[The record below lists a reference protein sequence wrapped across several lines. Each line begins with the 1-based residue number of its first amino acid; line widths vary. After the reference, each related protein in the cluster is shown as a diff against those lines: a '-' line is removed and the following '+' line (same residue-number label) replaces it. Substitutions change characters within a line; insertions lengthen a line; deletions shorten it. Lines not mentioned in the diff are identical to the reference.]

1 MRKVLIIL
9 PVVILAAL
17 FALFALASLRGQKQ
31 PAQSHLLG
39 QSAPAFS
46 LKPLNGDTPVSLAA
60 WRGKTVLVNFFA
72 SWCTPCRAEHPF
84 LMQLKNDGVLI
95 IGIDYKDKPA
105 AARRMLDELGNPFAA
120 IGQDRDGRTGIDFG
134 ITGVPE
140 SFVIGAD
147 GKVLANWPGPLDK
160 NVMAG
165 KILPALQRSAAAA
178 D

>member
-9 PVVILAAL
+9 PVLVLAAL
-17 FALFALASLRGQKQ
+17 FALFTLASLRGPKA
-31 PAQSHLLG
+31 PARSHLLG

-46 LKPLNGDTPVSLAA
+46 LPALDGETPVSLAA
-60 WRGKTVLVNFFA
+60 YKGKTVLVNFFA

-84 LMQLKNDGVLI
+84 LMQLKTDGVLI

-105 AARRMLDELGNPFAA
+105 AARQMLDDLGDPFAA
-120 IGQDRDGRTGIDFG
+120 IGQDADGRTGIDFG

-147 GKVLANWPGPLDK
+147 GTVLANWPGPIDQSVLES
-160 NVMAG
+160 
-165 KILPALQRSAAAA
+165 KILPALHAGGGAA